1 MNTTRLSCT
10 SGQVMA
16 NEACLAVVIEEVGKT
31 GPLIF
36 VKFPRVGCF
45 FFVVVVVIVLIFLFS
60 YCFE

>member
-45 FFVVVVVIVLIFLFS
+45 FFVVVVVNFF
-60 YCFE
+60 

>member
-36 VKFPRVGCF
+36 VKFPRVGYF
-45 FFVVVVVIVLIFLFS
+45 FFVVVVVILFFFS
-60 YCFE
+60 FFILF